1 MGRYEKGKRQ
11 DEQFISVE
19 ELSHRTGWDPM
30 TIYEKASSGDIPGA
44 VWGETLRFEKEGIEA
59 WLTPISRSELEEI
72 LKELEQEG
80 RITSFVDVDG
90 KRRYIV
96 AERKQ

>member
-1 MGRYEKGKRQ
+1 MKIYRRR

-19 ELSHRTGWDPM
+19 KLSHRTGWDPM
-30 TIYEKASSGDIPGA
+30 TIYEKANSGDIPGA

-72 LKELEQEG
+72 LKELEREG

>member
-1 MGRYEKGKRQ
+1 MKIYRRR

-19 ELSHRTGWDPM
+19 KLSHRTGWDPM
-30 TIYEKASSGDIPGA
+30 TIYEKANSGDIPGA
-44 VWGETLRFEKEGIEA
+44 VWGETLLFEKERIET
-59 WLTPISRSELEEI
+59 WLTPISISAVEEI

-80 RITSFVDVDG
+80 RITSYVDVDG

-96 AERKQ
+96 TEHKQ